1 MQLKNLLHLLPDSG
15 ILQKFQNFEI
25 ENITDASYDVN
36 NNTIFFAMQGS
47 VANGND
53 FILHAIEK
61 GAIFI
66 IYSKQSKNYVA
77 QKLGLADNVI
87 EDVYLYKSACLI
99 AVPDAKECLVNSAK
113 LFWKKKPNNIVA
125 VTGTSGKTSVAWF
138 TNQLWQI
145 MGYKSSFIGTL
156 GVSALP
162 RKKGK
167 NLTTPGLLDLFKTLN
182 DLKEQNID
190 YVVMEASSHGI
201 NQGRINNIDLAC
213 AAFTNFGR
221 DHLDYHQTSENYFL
235 AKMKLFKDILPSDAP
250 ALIFDDDKYS
260 KDVINT
266 IKEYNKH
273 ILTIGSQGSFI
284 KVLSKNNNNFE
295 LEINSKI
302 YKGEFYLE
310 GEFQWH
316 NALMSLGFVITL
328 GANIELAVNSLS
340 KVLPV
345 PGRMQ
350 LIAKNIN
357 SAKIYVDYAH
367 KPEALESVLLTMR
380 CITTGRIILVFGC
393 GGDRDRGK
401 RPIMGAIAQTLADI
415 VIVTDDNPRYETAVN
430 IRKEILKSADK
441 AIEIG
446 DRAEAIKYAIDIAKE
461 NDTVLIV
468 GKGHE
473 TGQQI
478 GNVVYNFSDEQE
490 ILKYLNK

>member
-1 MQLKNLLHLLPDSG
+1 
-15 ILQKFQNFEI
+15 
-25 ENITDASYDVN
+25 
-36 NNTIFFAMQGS
+36 
-47 VANGND
+47 
-53 FILHAIEK
+53 
-61 GAIFI
+61 
-66 IYSKQSKNYVA
+66 
-77 QKLGLADNVI
+77 
-87 EDVYLYKSACLI
+87 
-99 AVPDAKECLVNSAK
+99 
-113 LFWKKKPNNIVA
+113 
-125 VTGTSGKTSVAWF
+125 
-138 TNQLWQI
+138 
-145 MGYKSSFIGTL
+145 
-156 GVSALP
+156 
-162 RKKGK
+162 
-167 NLTTPGLLDLFKTLN
+167 
-182 DLKEQNID
+182 
-190 YVVMEASSHGI
+190 
-201 NQGRINNIDLAC
+201 
-213 AAFTNFGR
+213 
-221 DHLDYHQTSENYFL
+221 
-235 AKMKLFKDILPSDAP
+235 
-250 ALIFDDDKYS
+250 
-260 KDVINT
+260 
-266 IKEYNKH
+266 
-273 ILTIGSQGSFI
+273 
-284 KVLSKNNNNFE
+284 
-295 LEINSKI
+295 
-302 YKGEFYLE
+302 
-310 GEFQWH
+310 
-316 NALMSLGFVITL
+316 MSLGFVITL